1 MFRKKGKKQVVD
13 DTNAL
18 EMTDQTKKKTRLS
31 TGSEGSHHSRDSTQ
45 MPSDWAKHLT
55 EDGKSDRY
63 YMNTETG
70 ETQWEHTL
78 SFAFE
83 LLTGTVIQIHTA
95 QRHTSKQTRPFRIG
109 GNVNGGNGIQ
119 ASVVVTKD

>member
-1 MFRKKGKKQVVD
+1 MTSWQAKRERGKENKKKGKPKGKKQVVD

-55 EDGKSDRY
+55 EDGKSALKRKK
-63 YMNTETG
+63 
-70 ETQWEHTL
+70 
-78 SFAFE
+78 
-83 LLTGTVIQIHTA
+83 V
-95 QRHTSKQTRPFRIG
+95 
-109 GNVNGGNGIQ
+109 
-119 ASVVVTKD
+119 